1 MNKNR
6 LVLSLSILNLLGF
19 LGTVVVNALAVI
31 LPIND
36 KTTEYLSDQYPNLFV
51 PEGLTFAIWGLIYV
65 LLGIFVI
72 YPLVPRVRR
81 DPQKVEFVRRIGPL
95 FFISCL
101 ANIGWI
107 FAWHYQ
113 ILPLSLVFM
122 LILLGCLLAIYL
134 TLKVGRSEATKAE
147 RYLVHLPF
155 SVYLGWITI
164 ATIANATALLVNI
177 NWNAWGLGEQFWA
190 VAVIIVGIAIAL
202 SVLFT
207 RKDIF
212 YCLVVD
218 WALLGILLKRLSVT
232 TVPDQSV
239 VVVTIV
245 GLALLTGGV
254 IAQLIRKRVY

>member
-65 LLGIFVI
+65 VLGIFVI

-81 DPQKVEFVRRIGPL
+81 DPQKVEFVHRIGPL

-101 ANIGWI
+101 ANIAWI

-134 TLKVGRSEATKAE
+134 RLKVGESEATKAG
-147 RYLVHLPF
+147 RYFVYLPF

-164 ATIANATALLVNI
+164 ATIANVTALLVDI
-177 NWNAWGLGEQFWA
+177 NWNTWGLGQQFWA

-218 WALLGILLKRLSVT
+218 WAVLGILLKRLSDT
-232 TVPDQSV
+232 TMADQNV
-239 VVVTIV
+239 VIVTIA
-245 GLALLTGGV
+245 GLALITGGV
-254 IAQLIRKRVY
+254 ITQLVRRKVY